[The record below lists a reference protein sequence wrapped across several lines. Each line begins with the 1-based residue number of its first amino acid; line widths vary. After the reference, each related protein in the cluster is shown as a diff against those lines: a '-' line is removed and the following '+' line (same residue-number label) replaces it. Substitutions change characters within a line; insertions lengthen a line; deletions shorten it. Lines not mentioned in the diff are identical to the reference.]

1 MTVASPPVITGE
13 RSADQSQATG
23 PSTLGSPSAS
33 TIPDSEFRIP
43 NSREAGYTLAIFL
56 MVIAVMAIMMAVAVQ
71 TVSFQMKRE
80 KEAELIFRGQQYVE
94 GIRIFKQ
101 KYGRYPMQ
109 LKEMWEAKPKV
120 LRQKWID
127 PMTGSENWGLV
138 HFGEDSQQQGRPLGA
153 PGRQAPPTPTRTP
166 VFSSEREGDLGGG
179 QGKVGPIIGVYSLA
193 DETSIKVYEG
203 RTNYR
208 EWRFIYREDQGR
220 GRGGGGTSGGGRPP
234 RPSPPPEPQRTGTP
248 RY

>member
-1 MTVASPPVITGE
+1 MTATCPPAISGS
-13 RSADQSQATG
+13 RSADKPRATG
-23 PSTLGSPSAS
+23 PNILVSPTAS
-33 TIPDSEFRIP
+33 TIPNSEFRIP

-71 TVSFQMKRE
+71 TVSFQMQRE

-94 GIRIFKQ
+94 GIRLFKQ

-109 LKEMWEAKPKV
+109 LKEMWEANPKV

-138 HFGEDSQQQGRPLGA
+138 HFGEDSQQLQQPWGA
-153 PGRQAPPTPTRTP
+153 PGQQLTPTPTRTP
-166 VFSSEREGDLGGG
+166 VFSSEREGGPGGG
-179 QGKVGPIIGVYSLA
+179 GEKMGPIIGVYSLA

-208 EWRFIYREDQGR
+208 EWKFIYKEDQD
-220 GRGGGGTSGGGRPP
+220 RGGGGSPGGGRPP
-234 RPSPPPEPQRTGTP
+234 RPNPPPQPRPTGTP
-248 RY
+248 PF

>member
-1 MTVASPPVITGE
+1 MTATCPPAISGS
-13 RSADQSQATG
+13 RSADKPRATG
-23 PSTLGSPSAS
+23 PNTLVSPTVS
-33 TIPDSEFRIP
+33 TIPNSELRIP

-71 TVSFQMKRE
+71 TVSFQMQRE
-80 KEAELIFRGQQYVE
+80 KEAELIFRGQQFVE
-94 GIRIFKQ
+94 GIRLFKQ

-109 LKEMWEAKPKV
+109 LKEMWEANPKV

-138 HFGEDSQQQGRPLGA
+138 YFGEDSQQLQQPWGA
-153 PGRQAPPTPTRTP
+153 PGQQLTPTPTRTP
-166 VFSSEREGDLGGG
+166 VFSSEREGGPGGG
-179 QGKVGPIIGVYSLA
+179 GEKMGPIIGVYSLA

-208 EWRFIYREDQGR
+208 EWKFIYKEDQD
-220 GRGGGGTSGGGRPP
+220 RGGGGSPGGGRPP
-234 RPSPPPEPQRTGTP
+234 RPNPPPQPRPTGTP
-248 RY
+248 PF